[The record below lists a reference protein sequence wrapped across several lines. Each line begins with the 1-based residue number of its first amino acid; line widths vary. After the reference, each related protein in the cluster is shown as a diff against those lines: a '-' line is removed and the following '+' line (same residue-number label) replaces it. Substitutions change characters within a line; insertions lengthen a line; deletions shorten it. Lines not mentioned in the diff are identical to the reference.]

1 MPSLKMKQPNETLLI
16 LNDLLLQNF
25 SGQRFQSC
33 KSNNKTVSTV
43 SVSQLLRLRMSLVQ
57 VVVVVL
63 GVVIK
68 DIRGQDYGPVNL
80 DTVDPL
86 SLSWNQIHWLVKDQI
101 KEVEE
106 LKAEHDEIYNEIT
119 GCYGLEKCL
128 AEFDLLDIKPGSKLW
143 NLGLRKVNLSMSALT
158 KQREE
163 VVQNKIRLDAEMK
176 EKGISPHYVQFK
188 NQSKAD
194 FNATKYA
201 PLEDSDQMKAVS
213 NMSSLKTSLTSP
225 QPPTTPATPPAP
237 SSSGAKTPG
246 RRTMGTIRCI

>member
-1 MPSLKMKQPNETLLI
+1 M
-16 LNDLLLQNF
+16 
-25 SGQRFQSC
+25 
-33 KSNNKTVSTV
+33 
-43 SVSQLLRLRMSLVQ
+43 
-57 VVVVVL
+57 
-63 GVVIK
+63 
-68 DIRGQDYGPVNL
+68 
-80 DTVDPL
+80 
-86 SLSWNQIHWLVKDQI
+86 
-101 KEVEE
+101 
-106 LKAEHDEIYNEIT
+106 
-119 GCYGLEKCL
+119 

-143 NLGLRKVNLSMSALT
+143 NLGLRKVDLSMSALT

-225 QPPTTPATPPAP
+225 QPPTTTAHSTPPAP

>member
-1 MPSLKMKQPNETLLI
+1 MMTEHIRLL
-16 LNDLLLQNF
+16 NCN
-25 SGQRFQSC
+25 S
-33 KSNNKTVSTV
+33 
-43 SVSQLLRLRMSLVQ
+43 
-57 VVVVVL
+57 
-63 GVVIK
+63 
-68 DIRGQDYGPVNL
+68 
-80 DTVDPL
+80 
-86 SLSWNQIHWLVKDQI
+86 
-101 KEVEE
+101 
-106 LKAEHDEIYNEIT
+106 

-143 NLGLRKVNLSMSALT
+143 NLGLRKVDLSMSDLT

-176 EKGISPHYVQFK
+176 EKGISPHYGQFQ

-194 FNATKYA
+194 FNAKKYA
-201 PLEDSDQMKAVS
+201 PLKDSDQMKAIS
-213 NMSSLKTSLTSP
+213 NMSSFKTSLTSP